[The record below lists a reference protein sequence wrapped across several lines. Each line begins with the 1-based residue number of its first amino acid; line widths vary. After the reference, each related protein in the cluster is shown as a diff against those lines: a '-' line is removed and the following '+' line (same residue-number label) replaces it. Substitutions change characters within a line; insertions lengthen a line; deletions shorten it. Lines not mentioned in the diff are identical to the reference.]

1 MKRRLAD
8 SLQAMALTL
17 AVAAPL
23 SYLLQI
29 SIGISFSFW
38 YVLLFAAAS
47 FLLLELIG
55 RNRITAI
62 AIPCGAVILL
72 ALVWLM
78 LGREQRQALVDFYW
92 WVVHFITAGSAYTF
106 GKGVAL
112 VAGITFLVTLYLW
125 LFSRKFFFFPAVLV
139 FTVTIILMR
148 WLAGFDIVL
157 VPGLL
162 ACGGLILLWAKS
174 FQRKTAKKTKQK
186 LPVNG
191 IPLFLLPIAALMV
204 LVGLVSVSEVT
215 ANSWR
220 DKNVYDFFERVNNY
234 LSDYTHFNRPRNTFS
249 ISAFG
254 YMPMGSRLGGPVK
267 LSDMEVL
274 HVTAPRRMLLRGVV
288 YNNYTGSLWTD
299 TTGSERRRFG
309 GPADAQRQDAFDLDR
324 PVLSGSALIHYNM
337 FVEQA
342 TIGMQPVIDSASTLF
357 VPFKG
362 VTSIS
367 SDKFLAVL
375 PYYNSK
381 GEAFSSSNL
390 RSGYS
395 YKVNAD
401 YLLYNVLGFD
411 ILMDNLVSL
420 GLQDTPAKQE
430 ALRLSYLSLPDQID
444 PAVYT
449 LAASIT
455 QGGENIYR
463 KALAIKDYL
472 AKNYHY
478 TLTPNVPPENADFV
492 SYFLLQDGN
501 GYCTYFASAMTV
513 LARITGIPARYVEG
527 YMLPE
532 RSKDMYVVRGKN
544 AHAWAELYFEG
555 IGWIPFDATPTG
567 GSASGTTGGSYGI
580 TGPPPTPTPS
590 IPAFEDDTMQPE
602 SGDLSWD
609 EFLSRLWLIPAAAGA
624 LALLWVIGMMI
635 KAKARVSPGRVA
647 RRYVDGTRQCAF
659 YYFEIL
665 RLLAYYNYPVKSG
678 ETPYA
683 FATRIDKW
691 LRLGTGKFAA
701 VADLIVLLSYSDY
714 KPEEKDIDF
723 MCRFHRE
730 LTQYTYHTVGPWFY
744 LWTYVLR
751 LGRGSSRP
759 SPGR

>member
-1 MKRRLAD
+1 MKRRFTD
-8 SLQAMALTL
+8 TLQAMALTL

-38 YVLLFAAAS
+38 YVLFLAAAS

-62 AIPCGAVILL
+62 AIPGGALVLL
-72 ALVWLM
+72 ALVWLV
-78 LGREQRQALVDFYW
+78 LGGEQKQACIDFYW
-92 WVVHFITAGSAYTF
+92 WVVNFITTGSAYTF
-106 GKGVAL
+106 GKGMAII
-112 VAGITFLVTLYLW
+112 AIITFLVTLYLW

-139 FTVTIILMR
+139 FAVTIVLMR

-157 VPGLL
+157 VPGMV
-162 ACGGLILLWAKS
+162 ACGGLVLLWAKS
-174 FQRKTAKKTKQK
+174 FQRKTAKKTKQN

-191 IPLFLLPIAALMV
+191 IPLFLLPFVALMI

-254 YMPMGSRLGGPVK
+254 YMPMDSRLGGPVK

-309 GPADAQRQDAFDLDR
+309 GTADAQRKQAFDLDK
-324 PVLSGSALIHYNM
+324 PVLTGSSLIHYNM

-342 TIGMQPVIDSASTLF
+342 TLGMQPVIDSASTLF
-357 VPFKG
+357 VPFRG
-362 VTSIS
+362 VTSIT

-395 YKVNAD
+395 YKVDAD

-411 ILMDNLVSL
+411 NLMDDLVSL
-420 GLQDTPAKQE
+420 GLQDTPAQKDAIQQN
-430 ALRLSYLSLPDQID
+430 YLSLPDKID

-455 QGGENIYR
+455 QDAENSYR

-472 AKNYHY
+472 AKNYRY

-492 SYFLLQDGN
+492 SYFLLQDRN

-513 LARITGIPARYVEG
+513 LARIAGIPARYIEG
-527 YMLPE
+527 YLLPE
-532 RSKDMYVVRGKN
+532 KSKDMYVVRGKN

-567 GSASGTTGGSYGI
+567 GGASANTGGSYGI
-580 TGPPPTPTPS
+580 TGPPPTPTP
-590 IPAFEDDTMQPE
+590 PAPDIEEDIGQPE
-602 SGDLSWD
+602 TSGLTWD
-609 EFLSRLWLIPAAAGA
+609 EISARLWLLPAAAGA
-624 LALLWVIGMMI
+624 LALLWVIFMMI
-635 KAKARVSPGRVA
+635 KAKVRVSPGRVA
-647 RRYVDGTRQCAF
+647 RRYADETRQCAF
-659 YYFEIL
+659 YYLEIL

-683 FATRIDKW
+683 FAARIDKW
-691 LRLGTGKFAA
+691 LHLGAGKFAA

-714 KPEEKDIDF
+714 KPEEKDADF

-730 LTQYTYHTVGPWFY
+730 LAQYTYHTVGPWFY

-751 LGRGSSRP
+751 LGRGATRP
-759 SPGR
+759 ARGR